1 MIIRV
6 SDDVCI
12 DREYVV
18 ALKRTMVYY
27 NRAFG
32 LEIYMKNGDTIILP
46 NEYTQERIDEIITII
61 VGDGKNESE

>member
-12 DREYVV
+12 DPESVI
-18 ALKRTMVYY
+18 ALKKTTIY

-32 LEIYMKNGDTIILP
+32 LEIHMRNGNTIILP
-46 NEYTQERIDEIITII
+46 NGYTKEKVDEMIDKI